1 MTIAAQHVS
10 PEELMALLDH
20 ELSTA
25 EARQVSAHLD
35 ECAECARVADQLRRT
50 SEAMSAWKVS
60 DVPANVGYLVTEL
73 ATKAKSGIDIGK
85 SALSIRVSF
94 WGWKQW
100 TGVGVAAVSALVI
113 LVAIAT
119 PNLMR
124 PRQAADLASYTAA
137 GNKKRPPAML
147 GTGVR
152 SAGKL
157 QERRQSPTVRE
168 QRIAPPGSIVGG
180 VLGGIQSRATGSA
193 GGVGSGLFHGF
204 EDRKTSL
211 VSTDG
216 QDVTDQ
222 WNTPMIARAVSL
234 SIVVRDFT
242 GSRSALDA
250 LIARYRGY
258 AAQLSASTT
267 ENAPRSMQASLRIPA
282 SALASAVN
290 DMKGLGRVENEAQ
303 SGEEVTYQHA
313 DLVQRLRNS
322 RETEER
328 LRDILQQRTGKISD
342 VLKVE
347 EEIAR
352 VRGEIES
359 MQAEQKA
366 LEHRVDFATV
376 DLQLTEEYKAQL
388 NPPAPS
394 VWTRMN
400 NALVAGYHNLT
411 DTVLGILLFFFEN
424 GPVVILWLTV
434 LGIPTMLIWRR
445 YRRMRATM

>member
-1 MTIAAQHVS
+1 MSITAQHVS

-20 ELSTA
+20 ELSTT
-25 EARQVSAHLD
+25 EARDVSAHLD
-35 ECAECARVADQLRRT
+35 ECADCARIADQLRRT
-50 SEAMSAWKVS
+50 SEALSEWKVP

-85 SALSIRVSF
+85 PALSIRVSF

-100 TGVGVAAVSALVI
+100 TGVGVAALSALVI
-113 LVAIAT
+113 LIAIAT

-124 PRQAADLASYTAA
+124 SRQAANLAYIAA
-137 GNKKRPPAML
+137 EQNKRPRVLLRDAQA
-147 GTGVR
+147 
-152 SAGKL
+152 SAGMP
-157 QERRQSPTVRE
+157 QTQSQSAFVRE
-168 QRIAPPGSIVGG
+168 HRGGVVGG
-180 VLGGIQSRATGSA
+180 VLGGFQNGAAGSA
-193 GGVGSGLFHGF
+193 GGVGYDRFRGF
-204 EDRKTSL
+204 EGQTPNL
-211 VSTDG
+211 ISTDG
-216 QDVTDQ
+216 QAAIEPEAA
-222 WNTPMIARAVSL
+222 PMIARAVSL
-234 SIVVRDFT
+234 SIVVKDFS

-250 LIARYRGY
+250 IVTRYRGY

-267 ENAPRSMQASLRIPA
+267 ENAPRSLHASLRIPA
-282 SALASAVN
+282 SALAAAVN
-290 DMKGLGRVENEAQ
+290 DMKGLGRIENEAQ

-313 DLVQRLRNS
+313 DLVQRLKNS

-328 LRDILQQRTGKISD
+328 LRQILQQRTGKISD

-359 MQAEQKA
+359 MEAEQKA

-394 VWTRMN
+394 VWTRVN
-400 NALVAGYHNLT
+400 NAFVAGYHNLT

-434 LGIPTMLIWRR
+434 LAIPTLLAWRR